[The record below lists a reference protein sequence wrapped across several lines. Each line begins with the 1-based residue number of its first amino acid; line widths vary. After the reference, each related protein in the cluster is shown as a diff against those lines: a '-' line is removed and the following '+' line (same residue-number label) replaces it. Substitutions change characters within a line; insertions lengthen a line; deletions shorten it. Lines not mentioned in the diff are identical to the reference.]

1 MHATWMHL
9 VVPSASAVGFWQ
21 ERTLLYMKK
30 TNNKFVT
37 SDMCTCDLNVTNMDL
52 ILIIIILIIENKGRV
67 ASEIYT
73 AAPELMLVDIV
84 VVDVAIPL
92 DAMQ

>member
-1 MHATWMHL
+1 
-9 VVPSASAVGFWQ
+9 
-21 ERTLLYMKK
+21 
-30 TNNKFVT
+30 
-37 SDMCTCDLNVTNMDL
+37 MCTCDLNVTNMDL
-52 ILIIIILIIENKGRV
+52 ILIIILITENKGRV

-84 VVDVAIPL
+84 VVDVAVPL